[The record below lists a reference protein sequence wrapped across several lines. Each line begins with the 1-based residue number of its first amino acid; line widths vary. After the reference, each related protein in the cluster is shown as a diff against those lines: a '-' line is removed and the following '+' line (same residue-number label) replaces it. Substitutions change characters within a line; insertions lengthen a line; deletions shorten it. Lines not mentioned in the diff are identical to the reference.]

1 MSSAS
6 LVPPA
11 AGPAPLRINSRKEVV
26 RRFFEEVMTR
36 KNETAIDEL
45 IAPDAMVSL
54 PTGRFRGP
62 QAVNRG
68 IVQLHTAFANLRVE
82 VKTIIA
88 EGDWIAAE
96 WTMCGTER
104 GELLG
109 VPPSGRRTCLTGLSL
124 SRVRRHRIVEHRMVG
139 D

>member
-1 MSSAS
+1 MSSAT

-11 AGPAPLRINSRKEVV
+11 AGPALPRINSRKEVV
-26 RRFFEEVMTR
+26 RRFFEDVLTR
-36 KNETAIDEL
+36 KSETAIDEL
-45 IAPDAMVSL
+45 IAPDATVSL
-54 PTGRFRGP
+54 PTGRYRGP

-68 IVQLHTAFANLRVE
+68 IVQLHTAFTNLRIE

-88 EGDWIAAE
+88 EGDRIAAE

-109 VPPSGRRTCLTGLSL
+109 VPPSGRRVCLSGLSL
-124 SRVRRHRIVEHRMVG
+124 TRVKGHRIVEHRMVG